1 MVKTIEWTE
10 KGVKMINQ
18 LLLPIKEE
26 YFIAKDYK
34 EVAEAIKKMI
44 IRGAP
49 AIGVAA
55 AMGIALGVKKYFDD
69 NRNDNKLIE
78 FFEGMCTE
86 MLKTRPTAVNLRWA
100 IEEMKKSF
108 YTSLNLNMIKIK
120 KILIDKAI
128 EIYKHDIAINEKIG
142 NYGASLIEKDSKVM
156 THCNAGALATA
167 GYGTAVGVI
176 KKAFE
181 EGKIVK
187 VYVNETRP
195 FLQGARLTAWE
206 MMQYK
211 IPACLITDNMAG
223 YIMKTKDINCVIVG
237 ADRIASNG
245 DTANKIGT
253 YSLAI
258 LAKYHKIPFYV
269 AAPSSTFD
277 LNIISGKEIPIE
289 YRHQDEVKFIFG
301 QLIAPLQIEAIH
313 PAFDV
318 TPSNLISAIIT
329 EKGIIK
335 KPYHKNIKKMMGS
348 GLAI

>member
-1 MVKTIEWTE
+1 
-10 KGVKMINQ
+10 
-18 LLLPIKEE
+18 
-26 YFIAKDYK
+26 
-34 EVAEAIKKMI
+34 
-44 IRGAP
+44 
-49 AIGVAA
+49 
-55 AMGIALGVKKYFDD
+55 
-69 NRNDNKLIE
+69 
-78 FFEGMCTE
+78 

>member
-1 MVKTIEWTE
+1 MIKTIEWTE
-10 KGVKMINQ
+10 EGVKMVNQ
-18 LLLPIKEE
+18 LLLPTKEE

-34 EVAEAIKKMI
+34 EVADAIKRMI

-55 AMGIALGVKKYFDD
+55 AMGIALGVKKHFDD
-69 NRNDNKLIE
+69 NHNSDELIE
-78 FFEGMCTE
+78 LFEKMSTE
-86 MLKTRPTAVNLRWA
+86 LLNTRPTAVNLKWA

-108 YTSLNLNMIKIK
+108 YASLGLEVMNIK
-120 KILIDKAI
+120 KILFDKAL
-128 EIYKHDIAINEKIG
+128 EIYQQDIAMNERIG
-142 NYGASLIEKDSKVM
+142 NYGASLIEWGSTVM

-167 GYGTAVGVI
+167 GYGTAIGVI

-195 FLQGARLTAWE
+195 YLQGARLTAWE

-223 YIMKTKDINCVIVG
+223 YIMKSENISCVIVG

-258 LAKYHKIPFYV
+258 IAKYHKIPFYV

-277 LNIISGKEIPIE
+277 LKIDCGEEIPIE
-289 YRHQDEVKFIFG
+289 YRNQDEVKFIFG
-301 QLIAPLQIEAIH
+301 QLITPSQIEAIH

-318 TPSNLISAIIT
+318 TPSNIISAIIT
-329 EKGIIK
+329 EKGIIR
-335 KPYHKNIKKMMGS
+335 KPYKRNIKRILS
-348 GLAI
+348 H

>member
-1 MVKTIEWTE
+1 MIKTIEWTE
-10 KGVKMINQ
+10 EGVKMVNQ
-18 LLLPIKEE
+18 LLLPTKEE

-34 EVAEAIKKMI
+34 EVADAIKRMI

-55 AMGIALGVKKYFDD
+55 AMGIALGVKKHFDD
-69 NRNDNKLIE
+69 NHNSDELIE
-78 FFEGMCTE
+78 LFEKMSTE
-86 MLKTRPTAVNLRWA
+86 LLNTRPTAVNLKWA

-108 YTSLNLNMIKIK
+108 YASLGLEVMNIK
-120 KILIDKAI
+120 KILFDKAL
-128 EIYKHDIAINEKIG
+128 EIYQQDIAMNERIG
-142 NYGASLIEKDSKVM
+142 NYGASLIEWGSTVM

-167 GYGTAVGVI
+167 GYGTAIGVI

-195 FLQGARLTAWE
+195 YLQGARLTAWE

-223 YIMKTKDINCVIVG
+223 YIMKSENISCVIVG

-258 LAKYHKIPFYV
+258 IAKYHKIPFYV

-277 LNIISGKEIPIE
+277 LKIDCGEEIPIE
-289 YRHQDEVKFIFG
+289 YRNQDEVKFIFG
-301 QLIAPLQIEAIH
+301 QLITPSQIEAIH

-318 TPSNLISAIIT
+318 TPSNIISAIIT
-329 EKGIIK
+329 EKGIIG
-335 KPYHKNIKKMMGS
+335 KPYKRNIKRILS
-348 GLAI
+348 H